1 MKKYMY
7 ILLFMA
13 NLLIN
18 ACDNLDLNPEDF
30 YGAGNF
36 WKEKGQVEAFVVG
49 LHRDVRE
56 NYKNYFLYGEAR
68 GGTLLTGVSSVGT
81 SLDYEVIKLNH
92 LSQDTYGI
100 GNWGEFYTYL
110 LQVNHAIDNLENN
123 CSFLSQSDLNFYKG
137 QVYGLRA
144 FYYFWLYRS
153 YGGVPLETEVKVAD
167 GSFDVTDLYMERAP
181 AEVILQQIKDDLQKS
196 ENAFTSTQNTV
207 PNSYFWSKYATQIL
221 KADVYLWSA
230 KVTTGNHTA
239 TGTNDLKIA
248 KEALNH
254 VIGQFSLVDNY
265 ADLFNA
271 NNKSATENEVIFSL
285 YFDKKEATNWGDSF
299 VYSSAQFIGQSWD
312 KDGNLYQDP
321 LDLCGTGIM
330 RNEYK
335 ESFVKSFEEKDSR
348 RSATFLEYY
357 RNQELTTFGASLKK
371 MLGTTDSGK
380 RYYESD
386 IHIYRYADA
395 LLMMA
400 EVENGLSGHCADYI
414 NQVRKRAFGQSYGPE
429 YEYKDGNYADN
440 ELAILKE
447 RDKEFVSEGKRW
459 FDVVRLHDAN
469 NAPLVFSAEAAYAT
483 VYGESATAILK
494 KTSESYKLLWP
505 IEKTL
510 MDRDPKLKQTP
521 GYEQ

>member
-1 MKKYMY
+1 MKKYIY
-7 ILLFMA
+7 TLLFVA
-13 NLLIN
+13 SLLIN

-36 WKEKGQVEAFVVG
+36 WKEKGQVEAFIVG

-110 LQVNHAIDNLENN
+110 LQVNHALDNLENH
-123 CSFLSQSDLNFYKG
+123 CAFLSQSDLDFYKG

-167 GSFDVTDLYMERAP
+167 GSFDVTDLYLERAP
-181 AEVILQQIKDDLQKS
+181 AETILQQIKEDLQKS
-196 ENAFTSTQNTV
+196 EAGFSSTRNTS
-207 PNSYFWSKYATQIL
+207 PNGYFWSEYATQIL
-221 KADVYLWSA
+221 KADVYVWSA
-230 KVTTGNHTA
+230 KVTTGNHIA
-239 TGTNDLKIA
+239 TGTSDLQVA
-248 KEALNH
+248 KEALDK
-254 VIGQFSLVDNY
+254 VIGQFSLVGHY
-265 ADLFNA
+265 ADLFDA
-271 NNKSATENEVIFSL
+271 NNKPAAEKEIIFSL
-285 YFDKKEATNWGDSF
+285 CFDKREATNWGDGF

-335 ESFVKSFEEKDSR
+335 ESFVKSFDEKDSR
-348 RSATFLEYY
+348 RFATFLEYY
-357 RNQELTTFGASLKK
+357 RNPELTIFGASLKK
-371 MLGTTDSGK
+371 LLGTADSGK

-386 IHIYRYADA
+386 IPVYRYADA
-395 LLMMA
+395 LLLMA
-400 EVENGLSGHCADYI
+400 EVENGLSGHCASYI
-414 NQVRKRAFGQSYGPE
+414 NEVRKRAFGQYYGPDF
-429 YEYKDGNYADN
+429 EYKDGSYADN

-459 FDVVRLHDAN
+459 FDVIRLHDGN
-469 NAPLVFSAEAAYAT
+469 KEPLVFSTDAAYST
-483 VYGESATAILK
+483 VYGGHALPILNK
-494 KTSESYKLLWP
+494 GEESYKLLWP

-510 MDRDPKLKQTP
+510 MDRDPELKQTP